1 MMKKLPYLLLI
12 FSCSVQNVDK
22 IYYNGVIWTG
32 DLKNPSATALVV
44 SGDHILFVGSEDNIY
59 SCKSGNLVKASKFG
73 NIL

>member
-32 DLKNPSATALVV
+32 DLKNPSATALAV
-44 SGDHILFVGSEDNIY
+44 SGDQLLFVGSDYDALAMAAENTEKIDL
-59 SCKSGNLVKASKFG
+59 S
-73 NIL
+73 